1 LDAATQAGYRPRRMQ
16 QLFQVNLRG
25 IIELLSNHL
34 YSGPHV
40 FVREL
45 LQNAVDAITARREQ
59 LGVPDDVEAAVRV
72 VVQHGDGV
80 PRIVFED
87 DGIGLTEAE
96 IHQFLATLGES
107 SKRRVDE
114 RGQAL
119 HSDLI
124 GQFGIGLL
132 ACFLVSEE
140 IVVLTR
146 SRREAEA
153 PCVEWRGRQDGTY
166 SVAIVGDDSLKGGTR
181 VSLAARAD
189 RSEWFEPARVREL
202 LEHFG
207 SLLRCPVYFQQER
220 IDRMPPWRL
229 ERGDREALERAV
241 IEFGRSCFAMDP
253 MDWIPLRSQ
262 SGNVDGI
269 AYVLPFAP
277 NLAEPR
283 RHRVY
288 LKGMLVSDKS
298 TEIVPTWAFFVQC
311 AVDAT
316 RLRPTASREAFY
328 EDDLLEAA
336 REELGLCIRAWLL
349 HLVKNEPRRLTNLI
363 AVHHRAIK
371 ALAADDDDVLALFA
385 DFLPFE
391 TTRGTL
397 SFAEIR
403 EQGGSVEHATSLDAF
418 RQMAPLATAQG
429 KLLVNSGYS
438 FDQEVLA
445 RACALHSI
453 PLSELDAATLSEELD
468 DLSPSEQETTRPF
481 LALAQEALGRFGC
494 DVVLKEFRPE
504 ELTAFYATSRDVD
517 FRRQLTRTRE
527 KTKGIWSSVLDSI
540 ASPTLGEERP
550 ILCLNHRNPLIRRLA
565 RIDDEEAVP
574 YALEL
579 LYVHAL
585 LLGHQPLRATE
596 QQLMPKAILGFIDW
610 GLSLQGA
617 GRLQ

>member
-1 LDAATQAGYRPRRMQ
+1 MQ

-34 YSGPHV
+34 YTGPQV

-45 LQNAVDAITARREQ
+45 LQNAVDAITARRE
-59 LGVPDDVEAAVRV
+59 LHGLPSDVEAAVRV
-72 VVQHGDGV
+72 AVEHGDGL

-107 SKRRVDE
+107 SKRRVGE
-114 RGQAL
+114 RDRAIE
-119 HSDLI
+119 SDLI

-140 IVVLTR
+140 IVVRTR
-146 SRREAEA
+146 SRREAGA
-153 PCVEWRGRQDGTY
+153 PCVEWRGCQDGTY
-166 SVAIVGDDSLKGGTR
+166 SVAIVSDDSLQGGTR
-181 VSLAARAD
+181 VSLAARDD
-189 RSEWFEPARVREL
+189 RSEWFEPGKVREL

-207 SLLRCPVYFQQER
+207 ALLRCPVYFGPER
-220 IDRMPPWRL
+220 IDRLPPWRA
-229 ERGDREALERAV
+229 ERGSSEALAETV
-241 IEFGRSCFAMDP
+241 LEFGRACFDVNA

-262 SGNVDGI
+262 TGNVDGV

-298 TEIVPTWAFFVQC
+298 TEIVPSWAFFVQC

-316 RLRPTASREAFY
+316 RLRPTASRESLF
-328 EDDLLEAA
+328 EDERLEAT
-336 REELGLCIRAWLL
+336 REELGLCIRAWLM
-349 HLVKNEPRRLTNLI
+349 HLAKNDPRRLTNLI
-363 AVHHRAIK
+363 SVHHRAIK

-403 EQGGSVEHATSLDAF
+403 EQGGSIEHATSLDAF
-418 RQMAPLATAQG
+418 RQMAPVATAQG
-429 KLLVNSGYS
+429 KLLVNTGYS

-445 RACALHSI
+445 RACALHSL
-453 PLSELDAATLSEELD
+453 PLSELDATTLSEDLD
-468 DLSPSEQETTRPF
+468 DLSPADQERTQAF

-494 DVVLKEFRPE
+494 DVALKEFRPE

-517 FRRQLTRTRE
+517 FRRQLTRTQE
-527 KTKGIWSSVLDSI
+527 KTNGIWSSVLGSI
-540 ASPTLGEERP
+540 AGPSTDAQRP

-565 RIDDEEAVP
+565 RVDDQDAVP
-574 YALEL
+574 HALEL

-585 LLGHQPLRATE
+585 LLGHQPLRAVE
-596 QQLMPKAILGFIDW
+596 QQLMPKAILGFIEW
-610 GLSLQGA
+610 GLAVQGV